1 MPPSFSVTAVP
12 REAASS
18 NVNSSDEKK
27 SAEKNLSCSEK
38 STTNLNELN
47 SGKSAV
53 PSPAILKVRLLVSST
68 TLKEASPESY
78 AAASVLPEVSIAIF
92 VAGENLSSTLVIIIL
107 SEWVSESTV
116 KELFRSATETKVSS
130 PRRST

>member
-27 SAEKNLSCSEK
+27 SPEKNLSCSEK

-47 SGKSAV
+47 PV
-53 PSPAILKVRLLVSST
+53 PSPAILKFRSLVSST
-68 TLKEASPESY
+68 TLNEASPESY
-78 AAASVLPEVSIAIF
+78 AAISVLPEVSIAIF

-116 KELFRSATETKVSS
+116 KELSRSATETKVSL
-130 PRRST
+130 PKRST